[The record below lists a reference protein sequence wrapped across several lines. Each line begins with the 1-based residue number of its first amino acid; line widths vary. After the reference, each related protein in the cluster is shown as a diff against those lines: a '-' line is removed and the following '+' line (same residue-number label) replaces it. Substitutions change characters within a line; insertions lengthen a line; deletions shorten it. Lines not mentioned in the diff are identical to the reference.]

1 MRSVSVFCEKT
12 AKIYAFLKIFKI
24 FFRKIVFFGKNDHN
38 R

>member
-12 AKIYAFLKIFKI
+12 AKFYAFLKIFKK
-24 FFRKIVFFGKNDHN
+24 FFGKIVFFGKNDHN